1 MKTPIYKVA
10 SKYSASKR
18 CNFVQLKYRDM
29 SLLIDYL
36 QIPDLIKKIIF
47 FLIFLK
53 GVISLEAG

>member
-1 MKTPIYKVA
+1 MKIPIYKVA

-36 QIPDLIKKIIF
+36 QIPDLIKQ
-47 FLIFLK
+47 LY
-53 GVISLEAG
+53 SL